1 MPTDNSHTRVTTAGP
16 AVPDHA
22 KSLKARLVFERRM
35 GRTIEGEMMH
45 LLFGNQL
52 LVGRDKTCE
61 IPIIDDRISRKHVLI
76 RIDPDAVRLSDLG
89 STNGSTRN
97 QEQITEEIIL
107 DSGDL
112 VTFGQAK
119 TFETRITEREGIIT
133 SVRLASGAEAYLL
146 IPQEF
151 IIGFADPAAA
161 GVDLKIYD
169 PAIIPR
175 HARIEFFAGQTFIIS
190 LDPDRPV
197 IVNGAPAREIEIRN
211 NYLIEIGDT
220 LLRFERT

>member
-1 MPTDNSHTRVTTAGP
+1 MADNSHTRVTTAGP
-16 AVPDHA
+16 AVPEHA

-35 GRTIEGEMMH
+35 RRTIEGEMMH

-107 DSGDL
+107 DSGDI

-119 TFETRITEREGIIT
+119 TFETRITERDRIIT
-133 SVRLASGAEAYLL
+133 SVRLASGPEAYLL
-146 IPQEF
+146 VPQEF

-161 GVDLKIYD
+161 DVDLKIYD
-169 PAIIPR
+169 PAIIPK

-197 IVNGAPAREIEIRN
+197 IVNGAPARELEIRN